1 MCRIYNTI
9 GCLNTIQIQLV
20 KYQVDEFRTLNELID
35 FRKNYHIEEEEI
47 YSTHRLLIEDEKSI
61 LEKELSEL
69 NDTFQQ
75 RKIDMKVQLRQKL
88 DNFNQKIDE
97 LPETNSKIIPTI
109 KDYWFNLIIC
119 TKFWSAQLK
128 FHYEIFFF
136 NRQAKKILSQKS
148 KRYEYISFNFE
159 DAVNE
164 SSFNASQSFVTKKE
178 IIENLKNTI
187 YGAIGEQ
194 KVENTLK
201 KLSDDYIL
209 INDFCCTFNPP
220 IYNKQNNDRIHSIQI
235 DHLLISP
242 AGIFLIETKNWSDNS
257 INNPYLR
264 SPVEQILRTNFALF
278 ILINN
283 KSGGLNTNFSRHYW
297 GNRKVPIRNIIAFTN
312 KKPVEEFQHV
322 KIVTLDELLPY
333 VKYFNSNLSNNEIE
347 MIADFLLKFSEQRK
361 NYSKLNMQ

>member
-1 MCRIYNTI
+1 MCKVYNTI
-9 GCLNTIQIQLV
+9 GCLNTLQLHLV
-20 KYQVDEFRTLNELID
+20 EYNVDEFLTLNELIN
-35 FRKNYHIEEEEI
+35 FRKNYHIAEEEI
-47 YSTHRLLIEDEKSI
+47 TSTHRILIEEEKLL
-61 LEKELSEL
+61 LEKDLSEL
-69 NDTFQQ
+69 DVIFQQ
-75 RKIDMKVQLRQKL
+75 TKIDLKTKLRQKL
-88 DNFNQKIDE
+88 DNFNQIIDE

-119 TKFWSAQLK
+119 TQFWSAQLK
-128 FHYEIFFF
+128 FHYQIFFF
-136 NRQAKKILSQKS
+136 NRQAKKTLSQKN
-148 KRYEYISFNFE
+148 KRYNFISDNFQ

-164 SSFNASQSFVTKKE
+164 SSFNALQSFEKKRE
-178 IIENLKNTI
+178 IIENLNNTI

-220 IYNKQNNDRIHSIQI
+220 IYNKHKNDHIHSIQI

-283 KSGGLNTNFSRHYW
+283 KSSGLNKNFARHSW
-297 GNRKVPIRNIIAFTN
+297 GDRKVPIRNIIVFTN
-312 KKPVEEFQHV
+312 NKPIQEFQHV
-322 KIVTLDELLPY
+322 KIVTLVDLLPY
-333 VKYFNSNLSNNEIE
+333 VKNFNSHLFNSEIE
-347 MIADFLLKFSEQRK
+347 IISDFLLKFSEQRK
-361 NYSKLNMQ
+361 SHSKLSI